1 MDPGKETEKGGV
13 PLRRL
18 VTALI
23 IAAFLVMPGGQ
34 SWAKAEKGVKKEEP
48 ITITS
53 QRMEANA
60 KDGWILFT
68 GSVKAVKGDLT
79 LFADSLKV
87 FIATKENAKGHRGK
101 VERILAKGHVKV
113 EKGDRVILADKAEY
127 RMKDEVVEF
136 TGHPKAWKGKNLV
149 LGEKMLYYPKEDK
162 SVVVG
167 GKGRVNAI
175 IYPQGEMRSE
185 IKGPGPEKKLQK

>member
-1 MDPGKETEKGGV
+1 MRK
-13 PLRRL
+13 L
-18 VTALI
+18 VTVLI
-23 IAAFLVMPGGQ
+23 ITAFLVMPGSR
-34 SWAKAEKGVKKEEP
+34 SWAKGEKGIKKEAP
-48 ITITS
+48 ITVTS
-53 QRMEANA
+53 QKMEAHA

-113 EKGDRVILADKAEY
+113 EKGDRVILAEEAEY
-127 RMKDEVVEF
+127 RMKDDVVEF